1 LAFKA
6 CTATA
11 DAYAKIGHLAQALMV
26 LDEMPEKNVVFWTM
40 LVGAQFC
47 RHDVLGRFA
56 EMHASGCVPCDS
68 NTCAAAVTM
77 CTGDASLLS

>member
-1 LAFKA
+1 
-6 CTATA
+6 
-11 DAYAKIGHLAQALMV
+11 
-26 LDEMPEKNVVFWTM
+26 M

>member
-1 LAFKA
+1 
-6 CTATA
+6 
-11 DAYAKIGHLAQALMV
+11 
-26 LDEMPEKNVVFWTM
+26 M
-40 LVGAQFC
+40 LVGAQFLAGC

-77 CTGDASLLS
+77 CTG